1 MLLEALGRFL
11 LGLGTGLSMSAITMA
26 DADAT
31 NRVAARAHQRVSGL
45 RREADVR
52 LWTVYDRYAG
62 TMGPE
67 VRAAY
72 RRRLTT

>member
-11 LGLGTGLSMSAITMA
+11 LGLSAGLTMSAVAMA

-31 NRVAARAHQRVSGL
+31 NRAAARAQQRVAGF
-45 RREADVR
+45 RREADTR
-52 LWTVYDRYAG
+52 AWAVYDRYAG

-67 VRAAY
+67 ARAAN